1 MPAGLTLRW
10 PIFSRAELLFAL
22 KCFAA
27 AMLAFGVASWAGL
40 PRPFW
45 AMMTS
50 YIVANPLAG
59 AVRSK
64 AVFRLMG
71 TVIGSAMAVWLVPSL
86 AHAPVLLSVALSAW
100 VAFCLYISLLDR
112 TPRSYIF
119 MLAGYTAAL
128 IGFPAVDSPV
138 HIFDSAVAR
147 VEEIGLGIVSASL
160 VHGLL
165 WPVSLQP
172 TVTGLVEAL
181 LRDTRRWIDDLAALA
196 QQSDRSSAAD
206 RRKVAGDLAQLR
218 MLATHVPFD
227 TSHLRWTGDAL
238 HHIQEAVAGLTAH
251 LSALEDRLH
260 GLIDHHGHLP
270 ADVGEAV
277 DSLHHW
283 VAQTESVT
291 PAEPL
296 HWPDLATAAT
306 SEWDRALRLSLA
318 THLHAVQQGW
328 LQAQA
333 ARRDFSHSLDG
344 VLLARARGWTI
355 GQVWQT
361 HTHVDHAIAALSG
374 LAAFVAIAGCC
385 GFWIQTGWAGGS
397 AAAMMA
403 AVFCS
408 LFASLDDPVPAIQ
421 GFLKWTVI
429 SMPIS
434 ALYVLCLL
442 PLVSDMVTLAAV
454 CLPLLMIL
462 GAFIAR
468 PATMGK
474 ALPVTLGVLG
484 IFSLRDTSAPDLVNF
499 ANSML
504 GQIVG
509 VVAAGFSTG
518 ALRSLGADHMVA
530 RIRRHTR
537 RELATLARSTPRKAQ
552 RLGQAYVPRALD
564 RVAQLTP
571 RLALAGAGVTD
582 PADMALR
589 DLRLGGDILA
599 LQAHRSEDQPST
611 QRVLQAVADWLHSP
625 MKRPAEAT
633 AVEASPVALP
643 DLDAALRQALAATPS
658 TAPSDPSTTEAV
670 AEQIARVGALVGLR
684 RAMYPQASW
693 GEPGLTAAGVCP

>member
-1 MPAGLTLRW
+1 MPQALSLPLPR
-10 PIFSRAELLFAL
+10 FSRAELLFAF

-71 TVIGSAMAVWLVPSL
+71 TVAGSIMAVWLVPTL

-100 VAFCLYISLLDR
+100 VAVCLYVSLLDR

-138 HIFDSAVAR
+138 HIFDAAVAR

-165 WPVSLQP
+165 WPTSLKPMVS
-172 TVTGLVEAL
+172 GLVQAL
-181 LRDTRRWIDDLAALA
+181 MQDTRRWVDDLAGLA
-196 QQSDRSSAAD
+196 QQQDRSSTAD
-206 RRKVAGDLAQLR
+206 RRKVAADLAQLR
-218 MLATHVPFD
+218 QLATHVPFD

-238 HHIQEAVAGLTAH
+238 HHLQDAVAGLTAH
-251 LSALEDRLH
+251 LAALEDRLH

-270 ADVGEAV
+270 ADVGAATEA
-277 DSLHHW
+277 LRQWMQAPEGH
-283 VAQTESVT
+283 AA
-291 PAEPL
+291 PAPAL
-296 HWPDLATAAT
+296 AWPDLAHVAT
-306 SEWDRALRLSLA
+306 DDWDRALRLSLS
-318 THLHAVQQGW
+318 THLHEVQQGW
-328 LQAQA
+328 QLALG
-333 ARRDFSHSLDG
+333 ARRDFERSLDG
-344 VLLARARGWTI
+344 LLLARSKGLGI
-355 GQVWQT
+355 GQVWRQPA
-361 HTHVDHAIAALSG
+361 HVDHAMAALSG

-385 GFWIQTGWAGGS
+385 AFWIQTGWAGGA

-408 LFASLDDPVPAIQ
+408 LFSALDDPVPAIQ
-421 GFLKWTVI
+421 GFLKWTLI

-454 CLPLLMIL
+454 CLPLLLTL

-468 PATMGK
+468 PSTMGK

-484 IFSLRDTSAPDLVNF
+484 IFSLRDTSTTDLVNF

-509 VVAAGFSTG
+509 VAAAGISTG
-518 ALRSLGADHMVA
+518 ALRSVGVGHMVA
-530 RIRRHTR
+530 RIRQHTQQ
-537 RELATLARSTPRKAQ
+537 ELAQLAQSPARKAR
-552 RLGQAYVPRALD
+552 RLGLAYVPRALD
-564 RVAQLTP
+564 RIAQLTP
-571 RLALAGAGVTD
+571 RLAQAGGD
-582 PADMALR
+582 PAQAPVAADLALR

-599 LQAHRSEDQPST
+599 LQAHRLPQDTCTQQVLTGLSQWLQARSSSQPSST
-611 QRVLQAVADWLHSP
+611 PNEVL
-625 MKRPAEAT
+625 T
-633 AVEASPVALP
+633 A
-643 DLDAALRQALAATPS
+643 LDAA
-658 TAPSDPSTTEAV
+658 
-670 AEQIARVGALVGLR
+670 
-684 RAMYPQASW
+684 
-693 GEPGLTAAGVCP
+693 